1 MQYNGFSNLLPLKEK
16 LFKIERASVADRNA
30 RILQISLNIP
40 FRPIRLIWSMRTNSF
55 YDNESVELSRN
66 LLEKEFYIK
75 RFISLRSF
83 GYRIVFPAWAR
94 YALFLTYCILS
105 LRLWFGIFGKL
116 INLSFIFDGKIIR
129 NILGSLLQLAY
140 VLKTGIWKY
149 QKGSRNLISTNYSQP
164 YTEYWIIA
172 MFQWYNFFQYRITLN
187 YCKRFIRFKWYMIWR
202 SINLL
207 RWH

>member
-30 RILQISLNIP
+30 RILQISLNIL

-149 QKGSRNLISTNYSQP
+149 QKGSRNLITTNSAI
-164 YTEYWIIA
+164 EFLSKNWEMII
-172 MFQWYNFFQYRITLN
+172 FHIYDIIDFLSITYFGIEKENKSGMHRLN
-187 YCKRFIRFKWYMIWR
+187 ENR
-202 SINLL
+202 S
-207 RWH
+207 

>member
-129 NILGSLLQLAY
+129 NILGSLLQLTY
-140 VLKTGIWKY
+140 VLKTCIWKY
-149 QKGSRNLISTNYSQP
+149 QKGSRNLISTNYKITRNLILN
-164 YTEYWIIA
+164 TE
-172 MFQWYNFFQYRITLN
+172 L
-187 YCKRFIRFKWYMIWR
+187 
-202 SINLL
+202 
-207 RWH
+207 

>member
-30 RILQISLNIP
+30 RILQISLNIL

-83 GYRIVFPAWAR
+83 GYRIVFPAWTR

-149 QKGSRNLISTNYSQP
+149 QKGSRNLISTNYKITRKLILN
-164 YTEYWIIA
+164 TE
-172 MFQWYNFFQYRITLN
+172 L
-187 YCKRFIRFKWYMIWR
+187 
-202 SINLL
+202 
-207 RWH
+207 

>member
-30 RILQISLNIP
+30 RILQISLNIL

-55 YDNESVELSRN
+55 YDIESVELSRN

-129 NILGSLLQLAY
+129 NILGSLLQLTY
-140 VLKTGIWKY
+140 VLKTCIWKY
-149 QKGSRNLISTNYSQP
+149 QKGSRNLISTNYKITRNLILN
-164 YTEYWIIA
+164 TE
-172 MFQWYNFFQYRITLN
+172 L
-187 YCKRFIRFKWYMIWR
+187 
-202 SINLL
+202 
-207 RWH
+207 